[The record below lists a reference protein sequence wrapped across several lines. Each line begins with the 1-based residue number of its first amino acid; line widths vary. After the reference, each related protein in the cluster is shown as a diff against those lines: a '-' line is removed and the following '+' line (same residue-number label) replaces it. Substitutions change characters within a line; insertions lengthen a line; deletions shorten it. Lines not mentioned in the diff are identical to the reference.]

1 MEYRGGFR
9 AGAKHGKGKLVNS
22 DGRMRDVTF
31 SEGNE
36 VKEKEKGVIEPVDC
50 IPTQDADEG
59 EIWNQNTNI

>member
-1 MEYRGGFR
+1 
-9 AGAKHGKGKLVNS
+9 VNS

-36 VKEKEKGVIEPVDC
+36 VKEKEKEKGVIEPVDC

-59 EIWNQNTNI
+59 EI